1 MIRLFGGEVLD
12 IPSQDFIITSGSD
25 TQEDNTNLKIV
36 ISEGS
41 VQIIT
46 ISEDD
51 GIVFQGFTMDDI
63 GQAQWEDPDLWLIL
77 NFLENQV
84 EPEGNELFLSS
95 PGAKSY
101 WINKQMFFS

>member
-1 MIRLFGGEVLD
+1 MIRLVGGEVLD
-12 IPSQDFIITSGSD
+12 IPSQDFNITSGSD
-25 TQEDNTNLKIV
+25 MQEDNTNLKIV

-41 VQIIT
+41 VQIIA

-63 GQAQWEDPDLWLIL
+63 GQAQWEDPDLRLIL
-77 NFLENQV
+77 NFLKNQV

-95 PGAKSY
+95 PGAKT
-101 WINKQMFFS
+101 IG